1 MKNLLTVACLVI
13 LPLTSIAQGE
23 RYKQITD
30 PQLTSIRKEAPC
42 SSFTSYTNEKD
53 AAVNNRKDGTFR
65 LSLNGKWKF
74 NYVDSFSTR
83 PTDFMLPEKN
93 VSDWADIQVPGNWE
107 RQGFGIPIYVNT
119 SYEFCSPGYA
129 PYWDRPNPPYVP
141 EEWNPTGT
149 YRRDFTLPAD
159 WNGKEIFLSADGT
172 KGAAFFYLNGQFAG
186 MSKDAK
192 TPARFNITQ
201 FVKPGKN
208 VIAVQ
213 VHRFSDA
220 NYLECQDFWRL
231 SGFERDV
238 YLYAQPKLRI
248 ADFKVESPLDADYKD
263 GILKLKVKVADSGK
277 PVSTSYVLSYKL
289 LDKDGKQVA
298 TSDYAVEAMP
308 VSVPSQSTNEFIF
321 DDNIIRN
328 PKQWTAETPYLYTL
342 IISLRE
348 PENGEVLEATSV
360 KVGFR
365 TVEMK
370 NHQLCVNGKPILVK
384 GVNVHEHNEYTG
396 HYVTEE
402 LMLKD
407 FELWKKYNVNTVR
420 TCHYPQ
426 QERFYELCDEYGMY
440 VIDEANIESHGMGYN
455 LSLIHI

>member
-30 PQLTSIRKEAPC
+30 PQLTSIRKEAPR

-119 SYEFCSPGYA
+119 SYEFVTGIC
-129 PYWDRPNPPYVP
+129 PYWVGPILRMYRGMDL
-141 EEWNPTGT
+141 TGT

-238 YLYAQPKLRI
+238 YLYAQPKLRM

-263 GILKLKVKVADSGK
+263 GILKLKVKVADRRQAGI
-277 PVSTSYVLSYKL
+277 
-289 LDKDGKQVA
+289 D
-298 TSDYAVEAMP
+298 
-308 VSVPSQSTNEFIF
+308 F
-321 DDNIIRN
+321 
-328 PKQWTAETPYLYTL
+328 
-342 IISLRE
+342 LR
-348 PENGEVLEATSV
+348 PFL
-360 KVGFR
+360 
-365 TVEMK
+365 
-370 NHQLCVNGKPILVK
+370 
-384 GVNVHEHNEYTG
+384 
-396 HYVTEE
+396 
-402 LMLKD
+402 
-407 FELWKKYNVNTVR
+407 
-420 TCHYPQ
+420 
-426 QERFYELCDEYGMY
+426 
-440 VIDEANIESHGMGYN
+440 
-455 LSLIHI
+455 